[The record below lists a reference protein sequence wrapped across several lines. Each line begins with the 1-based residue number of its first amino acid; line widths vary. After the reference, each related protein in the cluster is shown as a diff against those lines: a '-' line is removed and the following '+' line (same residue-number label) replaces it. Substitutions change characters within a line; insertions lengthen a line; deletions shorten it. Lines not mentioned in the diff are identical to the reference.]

1 MTIDAT
7 GSIAKKIQYKHVK
20 SKYVFLYQC
29 MCVSS
34 AGSIPVFQMLSA
46 DHTAIA
52 ITTWLLTILSDDVAI
67 PKMVVCDF
75 SMALLISIAIAFAK
89 KENLQDYLNTCFEI
103 VINKKNIFLATYIRL
118 DVSHL
123 VVIVCRWTCIKKHP
137 FAKVRQFYI
146 RSICHAYQMREIEN
160 LEYLLESILVVALSH
175 SLTSDSGRESLSQ
188 TRFEYVNSIIKGTP
202 ITEIDKNEEEIEQAE
217 VCKNKKSEED
227 EFHEDLKQCSETWM
241 TWSARIYNQAS
252 AIASQCHDGETLNAY
267 YNVEAAENIKRLM
280 YYLPLWTGIM
290 IPFFGIG
297 SRVATSEILH
307 KFVFYRMFVRIL

>member
-1 MTIDAT
+1 M
-7 GSIAKKIQYKHVK
+7 H
-20 SKYVFLYQC
+20 
-29 MCVSS
+29 
-34 AGSIPVFQMLSA
+34 
-46 DHTAIA
+46 
-52 ITTWLLTILSDDVAI
+52 
-67 PKMVVCDF
+67 
-75 SMALLISIAIAFAK
+75 
-89 KENLQDYLNTCFEI
+89 
-103 VINKKNIFLATYIRL
+103 
-118 DVSHL
+118 
-123 VVIVCRWTCIKKHP
+123 IKCE
-137 FAKVRQFYI
+137 V
-146 RSICHAYQMREIEN
+146 EN